1 MVKNTVD
8 TQHWEKNMISES
20 DFENLRLLQESS
32 SFSNTTVYNSG
43 INRYIKTDDT
53 KINQEIGDIERYL
66 DNDNSS
72 DYNKTINQREIKEEI
87 FGFALEN

>member
-1 MVKNTVD
+1 
-8 TQHWEKNMISES
+8 MISES

-53 KINQEIGDIERYL
+53 KIN
-66 DNDNSS
+66 
-72 DYNKTINQREIKEEI
+72 
-87 FGFALEN
+87 